1 MSYDRAWKYLE
12 AAGPAGQGDRNN
24 NLNRIS
30 YALLERFPDLSQSDH
45 LELMHRWGSNC
56 SPSLS
61 ESEVA
66 KTASSAWHGAQRNG
80 AVGLKQKSMPSRPA
94 SSPRIASS
102 RPIAPP
108 PKQDDQKLPAKAYDL
123 ETFDESLPPAMTDGT
138 VQLLKAAFKAGEK
151 VRIVPATLADDG
163 GEVLP
168 VTNCKDFGMIELW
181 DDRAVQ
187 VVFNTGI
194 RADGKE
200 AKLWTSGAAVMW
212 G

>member
-1 MSYDRAWKYLE
+1 MSDK
-12 AAGPAGQGDRNN
+12 P
-24 NLNRIS
+24 
-30 YALLERFPDLSQSDH
+30 
-45 LELMHRWGSNC
+45 
-56 SPSLS
+56 
-61 ESEVA
+61 
-66 KTASSAWHGAQRNG
+66 
-80 AVGLKQKSMPSRPA
+80 KSKGR
-94 SSPRIASS
+94 
-102 RPIAPP
+102 
-108 PKQDDQKLPAKAYDL
+108 
-123 ETFDESLPPAMTDGT
+123 ETFWAAREIGVRELDVTFPVASTNKELSRLKSCIAIANKQYQEEELGYPVELVLPPAMTDGT